1 MARSGTRAFA
11 QVDRQLRKPMHLGE
25 RPPNGIAISLAH
37 FCLFVVI
44 SPRTLPNKGGEMSQ
58 QITVK
63 QARELFAAGLLSRFT
78 IARDPLQS
86 DGWVLQI
93 ESTNGFRWTL
103 ETARGDVR
111 VFSTLDAVE
120 ATLRQIGA
128 KVDYLTVGRG

>member
-1 MARSGTRAFA
+1 
-11 QVDRQLRKPMHLGE
+11 
-25 RPPNGIAISLAH
+25 
-37 FCLFVVI
+37 
-44 SPRTLPNKGGEMSQ
+44 MSQ

-63 QARELFAAGLLSRFT
+63 QAREIFAAGLLSRFT